1 MRPTKSYV
9 DKLES
14 LERRSR
20 IVLLRAASN
29 ATNVASLAVP
39 VNQNKLLSLT
49 ESKSVKGF
57 MSDYKRKINIFGE

>member
-39 VNQNKLLSLT
+39 VNQNQLLSLT